1 MVDQEYTTHRL
12 TQQHYY
18 NMAEIIA
25 YPLGQPDRQSQL
37 IGTQVGVLQ
46 PNGQEI
52 NVTRNFTVDSI
63 LSLLDNQFILAE
75 FSLNTAELQS
85 LAAGP
90 IVLVRGEAGK
100 FIEVN
105 SAFIQLNDQT
115 VTDYLDFAGDMR
127 IETTKPIGWYYE
139 IPSSFLNSLTLNS
152 SYKPALTAGI
162 STMAEGAQVSF
173 SGAINTVNTP
183 VTKAKISITYR
194 FIEVS

>member
-1 MVDQEYTTHRL
+1 MVDQEYTTHQL

-63 LSLLDNQFILAE
+63 LSLLDNQFILVE
-75 FSLNTAELQS
+75 FELTTAQLQS
-85 LAAGP
+85 LSGAP
-90 IVLVRGEAGK
+90 IVLVAGQAGK
-100 FIEVN
+100 FIDVN
-105 SAFIQLNDQT
+105 SAFIQLNEQT

-127 IETTKPIGWYYE
+127 IETTKPVNWYYE
-139 IPSSFLNSLTLNS
+139 IPSSFLNLKTDPS
-152 SYKPALTAGI
+152 SYKPVLTPGFNPV
-162 STMAEGAQVSF
+162 AEGVQVSF

-183 VTKAKISITYR
+183 TTKAKISITYR
-194 FIEVS
+194 FIPVA